1 MDEDGADNSRSNKSS
16 MNVSCSN
23 MNMHYSGRAYLSAL
37 HMHIRVRIR
46 VIWGGTRFELMSTST
61 RRSQRQSTYLHL
73 LLFRGSP
80 SWLSGRE
87 TDKRQPAARPTPP
100 SDHDAPQMQPF
111 DAVTSP
117 VVKDLVSGSGPH
129 RKEHFYLLGFSRRQ
143 STGSRHSG
151 STGLPRTTDGSFESS
166 DPCLHRVSHAGPRS
180 DDRNPGSEDLSEWSA
195 SRDGQ
200 KLKKAGIA
208 FIWQVNI
215 AVENL
220 CCRTWFSPRP
230 NGY

>member
-1 MDEDGADNSRSNKSS
+1 MIWGAIWFLSTPISTRSN
-16 MNVSCSN
+16 
-23 MNMHYSGRAYLSAL
+23 
-37 HMHIRVRIR
+37 HM
-46 VIWGGTRFELMSTST
+46 
-61 RRSQRQSTYLHL
+61 QSTYLHL

-80 SWLSGRE
+80 SWFSGRE
-87 TDKRQPAARPTPP
+87 ADKRQPAARPTPP
-100 SDHDAPQMQPF
+100 SDRHAPRMQPF

-180 DDRNPGSEDLSEWSA
+180 DDRNPCSEDLSEWSA
-195 SRDGQ
+195 TQ
-200 KLKKAGIA
+200 
-208 FIWQVNI
+208 
-215 AVENL
+215 
-220 CCRTWFSPRP
+220 
-230 NGY
+230 NGH

>member
-1 MDEDGADNSRSNKSS
+1 MGEDGTANSRSNNNST
-16 MNVSCSN
+16 NVSYSK
-23 MNMHYSGRAYLSAL
+23 MNMHYSGRTYLSAL
-37 HMHIRVRIR
+37 HMHIRVRVR

-100 SDHDAPQMQPF
+100 SDRHAPRMQPF

-180 DDRNPGSEDLSEWSA
+180 GDRNPGSEDLSVLIKNL
-195 SRDGQ
+195 SRS
-200 KLKKAGIA
+200 KTTTETPL
-208 FIWQVNI
+208 F
-215 AVENL
+215 
-220 CCRTWFSPRP
+220 RRP
-230 NGY
+230 ISDAPPSNKQPSTRFPTPLSG

>member
-1 MDEDGADNSRSNKSS
+1 MG
-16 MNVSCSN
+16 
-23 MNMHYSGRAYLSAL
+23 
-37 HMHIRVRIR
+37 IRRQNR
-46 VIWGGTRFELMSTST
+46 VILGGRGFVLMPTST
-61 RRSQRQSTYLHL
+61 TRSHIQSTYLNL

-100 SDHDAPQMQPF
+100 SDRHAPWMQPF

-143 STGSRHSG
+143 STDSRRSG
-151 STGLPRTTDGSFESS
+151 CTGLPRTTDGSFESS

-195 SRDGQ
+195 TQ
-200 KLKKAGIA
+200 
-208 FIWQVNI
+208 
-215 AVENL
+215 
-220 CCRTWFSPRP
+220 
-230 NGY
+230 NGH

>member
-1 MDEDGADNSRSNKSS
+1 MSAFTTKGPWVLTGRDSGRIVSSLGEDGTANSRSNNNST
-16 MNVSCSN
+16 NVSYSK
-23 MNMHYSGRAYLSAL
+23 MNMHYSGRTYLSAL
-37 HMHIRVRIR
+37 HMHIRVRVR
-46 VIWGGTRFELMSTST
+46 VIWHVKRFISMPTST
-61 RRSQRQSTYLHL
+61 TTRHSQFTYLNL

-80 SWLSGRE
+80 SWFSGRE
-87 TDKRQPAARPTPP
+87 ADKRQPAARPTPP

-195 SRDGQ
+195 TQ
-200 KLKKAGIA
+200 
-208 FIWQVNI
+208 
-215 AVENL
+215 
-220 CCRTWFSPRP
+220 
-230 NGY
+230 NGH

>member
-1 MDEDGADNSRSNKSS
+1 MSNQWYHQSLRGQSASRLWITAELTGATRPKTGGRTKAVGHISHRSE
-16 MNVSCSN
+16 
-23 MNMHYSGRAYLSAL
+23 R
-37 HMHIRVRIR
+37 
-46 VIWGGTRFELMSTST
+46 W
-61 RRSQRQSTYLHL
+61 
-73 LLFRGSP
+73 
-80 SWLSGRE
+80 
-87 TDKRQPAARPTPP
+87 
-100 SDHDAPQMQPF
+100 PF

-195 SRDGQ
+195 TAR
-200 KLKKAGIA
+200 LAKKPTRRAPA
-208 FIWQVNI
+208 H
-215 AVENL
+215 
-220 CCRTWFSPRP
+220 RPPPRP
-230 NGY
+230 KELAPDSHERGGQGGRSTRAGNAFRLPEPPYNKQAKSAATRGKKWSTF